1 MIVEKIRIL
10 DANQG
15 ASLDINLV
23 ADLVRATGPV
33 SYSYQFGFERRLLDI
48 LIAEAWHVPQTIFS
62 SSNSIIAEDKHNI
75 LGLLIGFS
83 GPNFLTF
90 KRNFS
95 VLVEELV
102 ARDEISQAEA
112 IGLAERARKASY
124 LNPNIPK
131 SAYYL
136 HVLSVVP
143 QHHRAGVGAALVG
156 HVSVQAR
163 QNKFRTLQLDILSD
177 NPAVS
182 FYQALGFQILVE
194 TKSPELSRDHGFP
207 SELRMALTL

>member
-1 MIVEKIRIL
+1 MIDGKMKIL
-10 DANQG
+10 DANRRP
-15 ASLDINLV
+15 SLDVNLM

-33 SYSYQFGFERRLLDI
+33 SYGYQFGFERRLFDL
-48 LIAEAWHVPQTIFS
+48 LISEAWHVPATIFS
-62 SSNSIIAEDKHNI
+62 SSNSIIATETHNI

-83 GPNFLTF
+83 GPNFLIF

-102 ARDEISQAEA
+102 ARDEITQAEA

-124 LNPNIPK
+124 LNPSLPK

-136 HVLSVVP
+136 HALSVVP

-156 HVSVQAR
+156 HILVQAR